1 MANTMHFAW
10 AGGSLPADG
19 PDTVFAWHTRHPEFE
34 IVVWIKP
41 GPSVGGA
48 RQTFGAHPTIHVSE
62 CDGSVR
68 TADGSVRPA
77 AAGLLLPAV
86 RGELLPAVRGAQ
98 APTVQGALLP
108 AVRGELIPAVQ
119 TGRLTMIETSGVWG
133 DGSEPP
139 QPILIGLNRA

>member
-1 MANTMHFAW
+1 
-10 AGGSLPADG
+10 
-19 PDTVFAWHTRHPEFE
+19 TRHPEFE

-86 RGELLPAVRGAQ
+86 RGELLPAVRGELLPAVRGELLPAVRGAQ

-119 TGRLTMIETSGVWG
+119 TGRLTMVETNGVWG
-133 DGSEPP
+133 DGSQPP